1 MSERFSLREVR
12 EDPDLQQIGS
22 FAGLSSASYQVTG
35 DVLFAHRLINARIT
49 DRNEVVTRR
58 GTRITTYLANQ
69 ASAEANNV
77 SIYRFTFDNINY
89 AVTKSGTSVFLD
101 LYRADGTTTHF
112 IVKTGVFSARAS
124 SEKATFS
131 TVIEGNT
138 CYVLM
143 ATPSDTLRVLTILRR
158 DLALTTATGSSL
170 VGTINNYPNA
180 NILNN
185 NNTFVINENNAH
197 IPTSTISQTT
207 FTLTITTA
215 SPHGLTTAS
224 IPRVHSVF
232 WQTTRPANYY
242 PGNYLYQ
249 PVIRRNVVSFV
260 DTTVR
265 VPVELYSNPLIS
277 EPKEQ
282 RLDIDTLIC
291 YSTSSA
297 TASLFPRVFTRQ
309 PTVANQWDF
318 ADGNTYLGGNPNV
331 FTVRTPAF
339 VQFGALQTTTP
350 ANSPQPILM
359 FRSRDIVL
367 VPGASI
373 PISDIKA
380 YVDRVLNT
388 PAYQDSAGTVIVSGV
403 PTYFTYARANSP
415 GINTSAVVELI
426 HQSTGTEL
434 DLTPSGATVVVG
446 DGFTIP
452 LYGYGDIANVRT
464 LRFPNKV
471 ITVGNR
477 VLLSGLDNRVHFSNS
492 NWTYRGISWNNFQV
506 SSINF
511 SSSSAFSIAVGQESS
526 RVISIASV
534 NGVIIVATDN
544 GIFRLSGDSANQPPS
559 ATNTNIGRVASEVM
573 SSVDSLLIINNKVL
587 YASSNGLFQLEYS
600 RDNEEITP
608 TPMSTAVT
616 DFFSQPVDVLM
627 YSPTYRALI
636 LSFLNTNSL
645 LFYSMESETWSEF
658 KFAFQARP
666 ILCQSFDGVAFAFPR
681 NDNANFNMHQTVWD
695 MSYTSDL
702 QNTALIAPNT
712 SILSRTATVTTT
724 PTDVSTLVTPT
735 EMLSNLNANV
745 RMAFGSNHAVVD
757 SGSAV
762 VNEYAGGSIAAPIRA
777 FLVTKDYFGNKLIR
791 ASRVRNLV
799 LILTGTG
806 TLTSRLLLSD
816 DFRAAEYDVTIVNPS
831 GQVQPGAEFAS
842 RTVTGDTASV
852 RLRFMGSSEYWAVGV
867 ELDTN
872 LRLLGWQFDT
882 SVKKRGRLV

>member
-22 FAGLSSASYQVTG
+22 FAGLSSASYQTTG

-49 DRNEVVTRR
+49 DRNEVIMRR
-58 GTRITTYLANQ
+58 GTRITTYLSNQ
-69 ASAEANNV
+69 SSAEANNV
-77 SIYRFTFDNINY
+77 SIYRFTFDKVNY
-89 AVTKSGTSVFLD
+89 AVTKSGTTVYLD
-101 LYRADGTTTHF
+101 LYKADGTTTHF
-112 IVKTGVFSARAS
+112 VVKANVFSSRAAA
-124 SEKATFS
+124 EKATFS

-138 CYVLM
+138 CYILM
-143 ATPSDTLRVLTILRR
+143 ATPSDTLKVLTILRR

-170 VGTINNYPNA
+170 IGTISNYPNT
-180 NILNN
+180 NVISNT
-185 NNTFVINENNAH
+185 NTFVINESNVH
-197 IPTSTISQTT
+197 LPTSAISQTT
-207 FTLTITTA
+207 FTLTMTTVN
-215 SPHGLTTAS
+215 PHGLTTAA

-249 PVIRRNVVSFV
+249 PVIRRNVVALV

-265 VPVELYSNPLIS
+265 VPVEIYSNPLIS

-282 RLDIDTLIC
+282 RLDINTLFL
-291 YSTSSA
+291 YATNTA
-297 TASLFPRVFTRQ
+297 TAILFTRVFTRQ
-309 PTVANQWDF
+309 PTGANEWDF
-318 ADGNTYLGGNPNV
+318 ADGNTYSTSGNL

-339 VQFGALQTTTP
+339 VQFGVLQTTTP
-350 ANSPQPILM
+350 AGNPQPILM

-373 PISDIKA
+373 PIADIKA
-380 YVDRVLNT
+380 YVDRVVNT
-388 PAYQDSAGTVIVSGV
+388 PTYQDSAGTVITSGV
-403 PTYFTYARANSP
+403 PTYFTYARANTP

-434 DLTPSGATVVVG
+434 DLTTAGATVVVG

-464 LRFPNKV
+464 SKFPNKV

-511 SSSSAFSIAVGQESS
+511 ASSSAFSVAVGQESS

-544 GIFRLSGDSANQPPS
+544 GIFRLSGSAANQPPD
-559 ATNTNIGRVASEVM
+559 ATTLNVGRVASEIM

-681 NDNANFNMHQTVWD
+681 SDNGNFNMHQTVWD

-757 SGSAV
+757 SGSTV

-791 ASRVRNLV
+791 ASRVRSLI

-831 GQVQPGAEFAS
+831 GQLQPGAEFAS

-867 ELDTN
+867 ALDTN